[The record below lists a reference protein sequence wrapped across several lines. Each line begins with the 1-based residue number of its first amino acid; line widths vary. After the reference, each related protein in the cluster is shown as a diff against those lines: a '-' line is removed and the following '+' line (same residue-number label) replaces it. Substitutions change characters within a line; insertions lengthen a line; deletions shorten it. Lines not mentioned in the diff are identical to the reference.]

1 MKKNKMMNNE
11 MTDELTDVLEDI
23 LEDVDLWE
31 NGDLGEDENYI
42 EVSTFGLVKDK
53 E

>member
-1 MKKNKMMNNE
+1 MKKDTMMNDE
-11 MTDELTDVLEDI
+11 MTDALTDALEDI

-31 NGDLGEDENYI
+31 NGELGEDENYI
-42 EVSTFGLVKDK
+42 EISSFGAIKDK

>member
-1 MKKNKMMNNE
+1 MKKDVTTNN
-11 MTDELTDVLEDI
+11 MTNELDDVLSDI
-23 LEDVDLWE
+23 LSDVDLWD
-31 NGDLGEDENYI
+31 NGELGEDENYI